1 MQGKGQL
8 PQNEASHTNCG
19 WHVASGTVPVGCKLT
34 VRPGQPYW
42 ECLVFYDQLVA
53 KVSSQKDSKSD
64 ITSMKHC
71 LVPGVNL
78 RANRKGI

>member
-1 MQGKGQL
+1 MEEEEEEL

-34 VRPGQPYW
+34 VRPGHPYW

-64 ITSMKHC
+64 IIDETLFGPWCKSEGK
-71 LVPGVNL
+71 
-78 RANRKGI
+78 